1 MKSQK
6 LSREEKFEWVMV
18 RLFRLIPMTWASW
31 IAGEM
36 GARRGRAAIKA
47 DRLWVQRLRANLT
60 RFCGVEDPAE
70 LDRRVIAFTRRLG
83 RSYAEY
89 AFLQRL
95 FASGRVEMLGGENLD
110 AAGKPFI
117 LVGCH
122 IGNWELIGGLAQK
135 WGGSAVLYLPLAS
148 RVREDL
154 ARDVREAWPDIELI
168 PASPD
173 AMLGIDAV
181 MRLDRA
187 LAQGKNLAIFIDEE
201 RQGYVWAPSLGRK
214 LPYAGNRWLAARL
227 AARHSVPL
235 VPAFVETLGLGKH
248 RIVIQPKL
256 EAPAELTGEAL
267 SRHFA
272 DQLDARLEAWIRP
285 RIETWYWLPYF
296 DPDVSCPMRRP
307 DKPNHG

>member
-1 MKSQK
+1 
-6 LSREEKFEWVMV
+6 MV

-60 RFCGVEDPAE
+60 RFCGVKDPAE

-201 RQGYVWAPSLGRK
+201 RQGYVWAPSLGRN

-227 AARHSVPL
+227 AARHSAPL

-256 EAPAELTGEAL
+256 EAPVELTGEAL

-307 DKPNHG
+307 DKPNHV